1 MYDIKSRNFFK
12 KSDAK
17 SRVATWWES
26 VNPFWSTAAGA
37 GKKVAFFNWHDCQ
50 IPGTNPE
57 NGPSDCLPYPSI
69 GPSNGSL
76 INSYDSNSQFPF
88 IPSHTSIG
96 QQADAAFTKIHKDKY
111 DISIVSLF
119 AQHLEISSNRI
130 KLYSWCVNL
139 HNLPFSNQIYT
150 DIIRRNAEQYGP
162 ESDEV
167 HDALHDVDDILQAK
181 LTDLEAKKGN
191 ADLEV
196 CDKIA

>member
-12 KSDAK
+12 KSDAN
-17 SRVATWWES
+17 SRVASWWES

-76 INSYDSNSQFPF
+76 INRYDSNSQFPF
-88 IPSHTSIG
+88 IPSRTSIG

-111 DISIVSLF
+111 DISIVSF
-119 AQHLEISSNRI
+119 VCVPSRNRVEKI
-130 KLYSWCVNL
+130 RFQFNVELYTWFVNL
-139 HNLPFSNQIYT
+139 HNLPFSN
-150 DIIRRNAEQYGP
+150 
-162 ESDEV
+162 
-167 HDALHDVDDILQAK
+167 
-181 LTDLEAKKGN
+181 
-191 ADLEV
+191 
-196 CDKIA
+196 